1 MTPEEETSAD
11 EQEIKLVQEGDKA
24 AFDRIVKRYTPM
36 LYSLCLRMLGDQNEA
51 EDAAQEIFL
60 KAYRSLS
67 SFDPS
72 RRFYSWIYTI
82 AVNHLR
88 SLHRKRDRRPAS
100 PVSYEETTNESV
112 RRDRNQTSPD
122 TAVIRAEGEHLAQQA
137 LDRLDPKYREVFVLR
152 VIEEISV
159 HDTARILDIPEN
171 TVKTHLRRARE
182 QMLEELKKKEWE

>member
-1 MTPEEETSAD
+1 MTPEEETRAD
-11 EQEIKLVQEGDKA
+11 EQEIKLAQEGDRQ
-24 AFDRIVKRYTPM
+24 AFDRIVKRYTPL
-36 LYSLCLRMLGDQNEA
+36 LYSLCFRMLGDQNEA

-100 PVSYEETTNESV
+100 PVSYEEARNESV

-137 LDRLDPKYREVFVLR
+137 LDRLETKYREVFVLR
-152 VIEEISV
+152 VIEEFSV

-182 QMLEELKKKEWE
+182 QMLEELKKKGWE